1 MAGSHQIYPQPTP
14 FFTTATPAANKLPVC
29 AEILIAHSI
38 PDSSRSPPAENAMF
52 RHETLHF
59 VCSIQFVL
67 LTPSVLF
74 QFRYGGAFLPT
85 LCSPHSLFAQI
96 LPWVSVHPFTQWC
109 PFPLS
114 ISSLFIC
121 LIYTTSDRNRP
132 LTFLYPSLRLSL
144 PLRSP
149 QKKKEKRKN
158 NKQKKSCESYELVWL
173 TRLSVCQYY
182 SQGMPRVTHP
192 YHTQCLFENLL
203 KLWWKLIRCLH
214 KALPAWRDQFS

>member
-52 RHETLHF
+52 RLETLHF

-96 LPWVSVHPFTQWC
+96 LPWISVHPFTQWC
-109 PFPLS
+109 PIPLS

-132 LTFLYPSLRLSL
+132 HLSISLSEVKS
-144 PLRSP
+144 SP
-149 QKKKEKRKN
+149 TPPKKEENIAKG
-158 NKQKKSCESYELVWL
+158 
-173 TRLSVCQYY
+173 TTD
-182 SQGMPRVTHP
+182 PRIE
-192 YHTQCLFENLL
+192 F
-203 KLWWKLIRCLH
+203 I
-214 KALPAWRDQFS
+214 